1 MNTITSMDD
10 LHWKASHEIG
20 DVSLSIIQG
29 DGCQGKRNSDTFE
42 VLAWDSKGNIP
53 LSDYEVAS
61 YFSTKDV
68 LKLINCISNWEDKTT
83 SWATYQREFYPK
95 LIY

>member
-1 MNTITSMDD
+1 MDD
-10 LHWKASHEIG
+10 LHWQASYQVNDINI
-20 DVSLSIIQG
+20 SIVQG
-29 DGCQGKRNSDTFE
+29 NGCQGSRSSNTFE
-42 VLAWDSKGNIP
+42 VLLWDDIGNIP

-68 LKLINCISNWEDKTT
+68 LKLINCISNWKDKTT